1 MAKRHCSTRRS
12 ERAPQ
17 VRGPDD
23 AAALMRV
30 LVCDDH
36 HDGEFVLALDR
47 SDRFVGYASRDGDQ
61 PWAPLDAMQ
70 LEMIAGELRADAVV
84 LVTFVDDE
92 RIAPSLADVA
102 RYEGLVLECA
112 DEGIALLDQ
121 LLMSGHRW
129 RSVGEVSAGR
139 DA

>member
-1 MAKRHCSTRRS
+1 
-12 ERAPQ
+12 

-23 AAALMRV
+23 AATLMRV

-36 HDGEFVLALDR
+36 HDGEFVIALDG

-70 LEMIAGELRADAVV
+70 LGMIAGELRADAVV
-84 LVTFVDDE
+84 LVTFVGDE
-92 RIAPSLADVA
+92 RIAPSPADVA
-102 RYEGLVLECA
+102 RYEGLVLVCA

-129 RSVGEVSAGR
+129 RSVGEVSVGR